1 MKKKILIIG
10 PSMEIGGVERS
21 LIGLLNSINYEEY
34 DVDLF
39 LRSHRGELFSL
50 IDSRVNIL
58 SEDKDYSLSMLPL
71 NELMKGHNYKLL
83 ILRVVSK
90 LYGSIRS
97 KFLGRDTVSAILFK
111 KYIEKRIKPFEK
123 HYDYALGFFWPH
135 YMLDKKVSADVKIG
149 WVHTDYGN
157 KDEKFDMSFY
167 KSMWKNIDY
176 IACVSEQVKE
186 SFDLIY
192 PEFRNKTI
200 VVENTLSTDF
210 VRKQADE
217 LIPDEMNFDGMKVLS
232 VGRFSTA
239 KNFDNI
245 PEVCSILAQKGYMFK
260 WYLIGYGPDEKL
272 IKSKIKEY
280 NMEDYV
286 VLLGKKENPYPYMKN
301 CDIYVQP
308 SRYEGKAVTVREAQ
322 ILNKPVV
329 ITRFDTAASQVEE
342 GVDGYICELSVDGI
356 IDGIEYL
363 INNSDVRNRLIE
375 NTKKRD
381 YSNSDQFE
389 KLMEFIN

>member
-1 MKKKILIIG
+1 MKKKILVIG

-21 LIGLLNSINYEEY
+21 LLGLLNSINYEEY
-34 DVDLF
+34 EVDLF
-39 LRSHRGELFSL
+39 LRSHRGELFNL
-50 IDSRVNIL
+50 INSRVNVL
-58 SEDKDYSLSMLPL
+58 LENRDYSLSMLPL
-71 NELMKGHNYKLL
+71 KQLMKGHHYKLL
-83 ILRVVSK
+83 VLRIFSK
-90 LYGSIRS
+90 LYGSVRS
-97 KFLGRDTVSAILFK
+97 KIFGYDTVSAILYK
-111 KYIEKRIKPFEK
+111 KHIEKKMKPFEK
-123 HYDYALGFFWPH
+123 RYDYALGFFWPH
-135 YMLDKKVSADVKIG
+135 YMLDEKVSADLKIG

-167 KSMWKNIDY
+167 KSMWKNLDY

-192 PEFRNKTI
+192 PEFCNKTI

-210 VRKQADE
+210 IRRQVDE
-217 LIPDEMNFDGMKVLS
+217 FIPEEMNFDGTKILS

-245 PEVCSILAQKGYMFK
+245 PEVCSILSQKGYAFK
-260 WYLIGYGPDEKL
+260 WYLIGYGPDEEL
-272 IKSKIKEY
+272 IKSKIKEF
-280 NMEDYV
+280 NMENYV

-301 CDIYVQP
+301 CDIYAQP

-322 ILNKPVV
+322 ILNKPVM
-329 ITRFDTAASQVEE
+329 ITRFDTSASQVEE

-356 IDGIEYL
+356 ADGIEYL
-363 INNSDVRNRLIE
+363 INNPDVRNKLIE

-381 YSNSDQFE
+381 YSNYDQFE
-389 KLMEFIN
+389 KLMELIN